1 MACRKAPEKVGRNLA
16 ISRPLAPGLAAIAL
30 LFAESVI
37 PVQAQPCIAHCG
49 SRQIQFTPGQRIQV
63 QMVNRTR
70 SILQVER
77 ILQTDAVPLI
87 PNQTLQLDPSFGT
100 QPNISVVFWDETQLP
115 VRAVL
120 FRPQPNTLRIEL
132 FPASQP
138 PGDRS
143 VYIENDGKVAIF

>member
-1 MACRKAPEKVGRNLA
+1 MMVLRTKLKNVWGQA
-16 ISRPLAPGLAAIAL
+16 ISRQLAQGGAIAL
-30 LFAESVI
+30 LLVKGCLT
-37 PVQAQPCIAHCG
+37 PVQAQPCTANCG
-49 SRQIQFTPGQRIQV
+49 SRQIEFTPGQRIEV

-70 SILQVER
+70 SILQVEQVLR
-77 ILQTDAVPLI
+77 TDAVPLI

-132 FPASQP
+132 FPGGQP